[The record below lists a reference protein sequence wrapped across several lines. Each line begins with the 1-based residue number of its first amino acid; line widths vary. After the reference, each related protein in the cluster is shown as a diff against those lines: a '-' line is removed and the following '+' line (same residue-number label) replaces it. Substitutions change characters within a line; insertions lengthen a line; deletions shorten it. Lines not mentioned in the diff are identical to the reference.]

1 MTGQTN
7 TAMNKKCKVDA
18 SEKSVRSDSPEV
30 GGAADDDFQVEDW
43 LTKELGRR
51 PTMEERFE
59 RIRLAARRMGIP
71 EPEPE
76 PELTDEELTRI
87 AESARL
93 LKTIPRRKVKKDSV
107 ELLREMRGGCE

>member
-1 MTGQTN
+1 
-7 TAMNKKCKVDA
+7 MNDN
-18 SEKSVRSDSPEV
+18 
-30 GGAADDDFQVEDW
+30 FQVEDW

-76 PELTDEELTRI
+76 PELTDEELARI

-107 ELLREMRGGCE
+107 ELLREMRGRDSAKIADDGSGSSVICVIFLG